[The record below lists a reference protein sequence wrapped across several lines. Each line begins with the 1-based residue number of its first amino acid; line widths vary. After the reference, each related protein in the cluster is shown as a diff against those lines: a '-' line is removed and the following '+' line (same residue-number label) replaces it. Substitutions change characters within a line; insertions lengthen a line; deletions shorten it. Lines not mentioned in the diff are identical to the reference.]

1 MGVRDL
7 LKNILLSAQVSEA
20 RQYLNVNAQSV
31 AKRVDKVAG
40 PYRDVATKSVLNAR
54 TVVDDTIKQVRS
66 ADSMRG
72 LISVLI
78 GIIMSILQ
86 FIMHTIKQIRGYVF
100 EMYHEKYTQAR
111 SRVVDV
117 VDNIKTRAVDLP
129 NTPVAKKVE
138 SVSKRFLGDT
148 RHEQA
153 VEFIKGEVIPR
164 VYRGYEI
171 VASASPSGSIQTDA
185 TTEIGSVSPSS
196 RSGGVASIQHRP
208 KKVIPLKKTTG
219 PVIASPHTTGTA
231 TIE

>member
-1 MGVRDL
+1 
-7 LKNILLSAQVSEA
+7 
-20 RQYLNVNAQSV
+20 
-31 AKRVDKVAG
+31 
-40 PYRDVATKSVLNAR
+40 
-54 TVVDDTIKQVRS
+54 
-66 ADSMRG
+66 
-72 LISVLI
+72 
-78 GIIMSILQ
+78 
-86 FIMHTIKQIRGYVF
+86 
-100 EMYHEKYTQAR
+100 MYQDKYTRAR

-164 VYRGYEI
+164 VYRGYGI

-185 TTEIGSVSPSS
+185 TTEVGSVSPSS
-196 RSGGVASIQHRP
+196 RTAGAARDESGSIEQRP

-219 PVIASPHTTGTA
+219 PVIPTA
-231 TIE
+231 TGSTTQR